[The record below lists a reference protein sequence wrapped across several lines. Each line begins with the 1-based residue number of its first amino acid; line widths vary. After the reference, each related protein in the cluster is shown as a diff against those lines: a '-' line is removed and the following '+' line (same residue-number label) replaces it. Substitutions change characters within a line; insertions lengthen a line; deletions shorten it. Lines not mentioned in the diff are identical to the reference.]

1 MQYSSTQHV
10 PSIAN
15 RFLAGTLAMAIERRY
30 NSRYLS
36 FVEDVHG
43 GCILDELDS
52 LRQVRAGKVGHE
64 YVLEKYLKADT
75 STARILQ
82 DLGVNKSSYLA
93 RVRQE
98 RRQQAQLCQAPA

>member
-1 MQYSSTQHV
+1 MQHSSTRPA

-15 RFLAGTLAMAIERRY
+15 RFFAGTLAMAIERRY
-30 NSRYLS
+30 NSRFLS

-43 GCILDELDS
+43 GCILDELDL
-52 LRQVRAGKVGHE
+52 LRQLRAGKAGHE

-75 STARILQ
+75 TTARILR
-82 DLGVNKSSYLA
+82 DLGVSKSSYLA

-98 RRQQAQLCQAPA
+98 RRQQTSA